1 MIYLGSFILGV
12 IFILLIYRI
21 IRYKLRK
28 YNREN
33 VGLSMI
39 ACMELVVFRREFVE
53 YQAAYI
59 LLISAA
65 LLFVIMFLY
74 GLLFKSNDVNEGPG
88 HR

>member
-1 MIYLGSFILGV
+1 MIYLGSVILGF

-21 IRYKLRK
+21 FRYKLTK

-39 ACMELVVFRREFVE
+39 ACLELVVFRREFVE
-53 YQAAYI
+53 YRAAYI
-59 LLISAA
+59 LLVSVA
-65 LLFVIMFLY
+65 LLFAAVFGY
-74 GLLFKSNDVNEGPG
+74 GLLFKNNGVNERPG